1 MLRRMGT
8 RHRAAIGVTEE
19 SDALAVVV
27 SEETGQIA
35 IAARGDLENDVSM
48 ERLQERL
55 TRHTTGKADAGNQ
68 QTEPRWKQAEP

>member
-35 IAARGDLENDVSM
+35 IAARGDLEPDVSM

-55 TRHTTGKADAGNQ
+55 TRHTTGKADVPNAQ
-68 QTEPRWKQAEP
+68 PEPRWKQAEP